1 MLRRTL
7 RISLD
12 RANAQ
17 KTSVELPL
25 RPCHELS
32 ESPELQAQAVARGTR
47 LLCVLILTFVASLSP
62 VFSAGADRDDR
73 AFPGASLFV
82 DVRLDAPR
90 KLSGLKPGS
99 SLEGTAERDV
109 YSGDR
114 LLIPAGSHIHLTV
127 GSVERRRRIANRYQP
142 GLAYFFASRHENF
155 PSFLSASFF
164 LPNGPEISMRV
175 SLVAAMHPVE
185 ICARSNA
192 VAQAREA
199 NPMLPNH
206 TEEKKKA
213 KHPVS
218 RAGLRLILEAERPTT
233 DGPLATAPAANSH
246 GHTTLPM
253 TGTRA
258 A

>member
-17 KTSVELPL
+17 KTSAELPL

-99 SLEGTAERDV
+99 SLEGAVKR
-109 YSGDR
+109 YPGSGR
-114 LLIPAGSHIHLTV
+114 EPELLLALGQTGH
-127 GSVERRRRIANRYQP
+127 VESKD
-142 GLAYFFASRHENF
+142 FSKD
-155 PSFLSASFF
+155 
-164 LPNGPEISMRV
+164 
-175 SLVAAMHPVE
+175 
-185 ICARSNA
+185 
-192 VAQAREA
+192 AQAAALRATVKVVNLTKNREA
-199 NPMLPNH
+199 S
-206 TEEKKKA
+206 A
-213 KHPVS
+213 VI
-218 RAGLRLILEAERPTT
+218 AGRNSPT
-233 DGPLATAPAANSH
+233 
-246 GHTTLPM
+246 
-253 TGTRA
+253 
-258 A
+258 